1 MVPGGPPL
9 DPAALDATGRSFVQV
24 HGVLHDGWKLGLY
37 LRRTD
42 ALLKESW
49 WQHKHRGYDPSH
61 TSSGYD
67 GRPIYR
73 RLMTEMM
80 NKE

>member
-24 HGVLHDGWKLGLY
+24 HGVLHDGWKLGLD

-49 WQHKHRGYDPSH
+49 LQHKHRGYDPSH

-67 GRPIYR
+67 GND
-73 RLMTEMM
+73 E
-80 NKE
+80 